1 MVIRYSMFNDTY
13 SNNIHI
19 PMFIYS
25 EKATKFCEISTLLL
39 TDTKYDKSKVEV
51 SRKFFVAFSEH
62 MNFAFLNRYH
72 ALTCICFVLG
82 QALPMPPELMELYNL
97 YKQELETRSTKENQ
111 FVEELDNQIIRVKF
125 IYSEKATKFC
135 EISTVSKLIVNRT
148 NLRWRFRKNLWPSQN
163 N

>member
-1 MVIRYSMFNDTY
+1 MHSVFNEYTKYNFYSKYLKIKFM
-13 SNNIHI
+13 
-19 PMFIYS
+19 YS
-25 EKATKFCEISTLLL
+25 EKATKCCEISTLDL
-39 TDTKYDKSKVEV
+39 TVTTWDKSKVEI
-51 SRKFFVAFSEH
+51 SQNFVAFSEH